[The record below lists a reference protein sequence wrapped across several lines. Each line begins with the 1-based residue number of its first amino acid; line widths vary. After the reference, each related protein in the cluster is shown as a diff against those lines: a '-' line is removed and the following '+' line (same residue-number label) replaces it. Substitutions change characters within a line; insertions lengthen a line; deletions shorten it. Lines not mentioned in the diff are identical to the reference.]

1 MAPIGS
7 RSIKAW
13 LTHPL
18 VLVAGCAAFLAILW
32 RQMGPV
38 AVAIASPLVGAILAR
53 PLIDLVGDLRHRLR
67 EQVWLPVHGQHY
79 VFKGV
84 TIRVVEDDLGD
95 RWVSLDD
102 VRKAA
107 PVTVTNATLRSLYR
121 DRYRVMGEPAGA
133 FLQADALVEALARSI
148 HLPLVRLRSWVEST
162 VAAPAR
168 KQRRF
173 IAATEPAPPRF

>member
-1 MAPIGS
+1 M
-7 RSIKAW
+7 KNW

-18 VLVAGCAAFLAILW
+18 TLLALCAAFLVLLW
-32 RQMGPV
+32 FHMGPV
-38 AVAIASPLVGAILAR
+38 AVVIASPLAGAILAR
-53 PLIDLVGDLRHRLR
+53 PLINLVADLRQRLR

-79 VFKGV
+79 VFKGT
-84 TIRVVEDDLGD
+84 TIRVVEDDKGD
-95 RWVSLDD
+95 RWVSLVD

-107 PVTVTNATLRSLYR
+107 PVTVTNGTLRSLYGE
-121 DRYRVMGEPAGA
+121 RYRLLGEPPGA

-148 HLPLVRLRSWVEST
+148 DLPLVRLRSWVETT

>member
-1 MAPIGS
+1 MAS
-7 RSIKAW
+7 SATRIKTW

-18 VLVAGCAAFLAILW
+18 VLLAVCVGFLAVLW
-32 RQMGPV
+32 RHMGPV
-38 AVAIASPLVGAILAR
+38 AVAIASPLVGAVLAR
-53 PLIDLVGDLRHRLR
+53 PLINLVADLRHRVR

-79 VFKGV
+79 VFKDI
-84 TIRVVEDDLGD
+84 TIRVVEDDLGH
-95 RWVSLDD
+95 RWISLVD

-107 PVTVTNATLRSLYR
+107 PVTVTDATLRSLYR
-121 DRYRVMGEPAGA
+121 DRFRVMGEPPGA

-148 HLPLVRLRSWVEST
+148 DLPLVRLRSWVETT